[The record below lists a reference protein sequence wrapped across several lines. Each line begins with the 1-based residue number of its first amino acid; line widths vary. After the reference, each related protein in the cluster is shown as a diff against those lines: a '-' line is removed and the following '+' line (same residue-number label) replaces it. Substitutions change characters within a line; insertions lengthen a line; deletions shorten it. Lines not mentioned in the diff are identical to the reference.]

1 MCTRWVP
8 GPGARCRACSGR
20 RVGSSSGGT
29 APWAPASARCGHT
42 QFLRLL
48 TRETL
53 LLYYLLYNW
62 ENWRFYLTFGW
73 MVLLW
78 DKSKGQTLNKELEP
92 GTESRPQS
100 ENNIEERVS
109 LGNRSR
115 ESLRDRAGEK
125 LSIGKSDSF
134 PCHPPP
140 APRPRNTSL
149 ASPVSNNGAEIP
161 R

>member
-1 MCTRWVP
+1 MYTLSARPRRQVP
-8 GPGARCRACSGR
+8 SMLRQESRVKLR
-20 RVGSSSGGT
+20 RDSAVSSSLG
-29 APWAPASARCGHT
+29 
-42 QFLRLL
+42 
-48 TRETL
+48 
-53 LLYYLLYNW
+53 
-62 ENWRFYLTFGW
+62 
-73 MVLLW
+73 
-78 DKSKGQTLNKELEP
+78 K
-92 GTESRPQS
+92 S

-161 R
+161 RILVHTFGREETVESTLSTDLSSAGPELSLMQ